1 MGQTRAP
8 LHQTV
13 DEVAAQLPDEN
24 FFSNT
29 DEKKRYCNV
38 PKDKPISL
46 LTTFNSPFVRYR
58 FARLPFGLIVSQ
70 NVFQKELDNA
80 LEGLQGVTGIA
91 DDNFVYGSTEKE
103 NDENLLQM
111 KERARA
117 KRIMFSADK
126 LQLKFNEA
134 SFFGLTRTP
143 EGVNLD
149 NKIVPTIFAMRPPDS
164 AKDLQSFL
172 GLVNYLM
179 RNSSQLATITAPFRQ
194 LAKKE
199 KYFCGVQNMAMHS
212 KQ

>member
-1 MGQTRAP
+1 MGQTRTP

-24 FFSNT
+24 FFSIT

-58 FARLPFGLIVSQ
+58 FTRLPFGLIVSQ

-103 NDENLLQM
+103 NDENLLQL

-117 KRIMFSADK
+117 KK
-126 LQLKFNEA
+126 
-134 SFFGLTRTP
+134 
-143 EGVNLD
+143 
-149 NKIVPTIFAMRPPDS
+149 
-164 AKDLQSFL
+164 
-172 GLVNYLM
+172 NY
-179 RNSSQLATITAPFRQ
+179 
-194 LAKKE
+194 
-199 KYFCGVQNMAMHS
+199 V
-212 KQ
+212 